1 MWNGQM
7 KSLHDIMDHIN
18 YGSEQFEDIS
28 SRQGR
33 GGPRCL
39 CFGNGRAGGAYAIL
53 YLFSQCPPPIFPDVT
68 DRLQESIAAL
78 KFQINFGFLP
88 FATEVAHSLLFN
100 SGLAG

>member
-53 YLFSQCPPPIFPDVT
+53 YLFSQCPPSFPDVT
-68 DRLQESIAAL
+68 DRLQEKHCSTEVS
-78 KFQINFGFLP
+78 NFGLLP